1 MTDVKLILQIA
12 NATFSA
18 KDPWNRLAQ
27 DICRNFYPIKA
38 DYTEELDLED
48 FAGDLT
54 DGSPLLARETLGNA
68 IDAMLCQGDW
78 FKAGT
83 GDPDRDKRP
92 ANAVALQRATVLM
105 RGQIKNRRSGW
116 MAAKKDGDMDWV
128 SVGNPVM
135 AVDESADRSHLVFH
149 SFHPRD
155 CAWTLDENGQHAEM
169 FFRRDRKSARH
180 IVERCAK
187 GRWSGTP
194 SQEIAD
200 AARDN
205 PTKMFDMMHCMVPI
219 DMCYGRA
226 EASSKRYIHKYMS
239 LWIDP
244 SNERLMHESAKPNF
258 AYIVARQRRIAG
270 KPWGFSSYALNS
282 LADARMLQD
291 MALVLLEQ
299 GQKAVDPPTIGD
311 SQVFTRDMNFMAG
324 GHTEVDL
331 GEARRLQDVFATID
345 TGQRINVGVEMKQD
359 VRNLLAE
366 AWLLNKLM
374 LPTLRDMREVEV
386 MVRTEE
392 FRRAALPFFAPI
404 EEQYH
409 KPLLSMAFDTMA
421 TMGMFPAG
429 MFPQELRGNE
439 VDFSFESPLNEA
451 EGRKVVEKFFSDLQV
466 LAAGAQ
472 VDQTVSQIYDVRQAA
487 EDAIL
492 ATGKPEWLKSEEERK
507 QGKADAEA
515 VQQLRLG
522 AQVAREGAGVVS
534 DVANASMTAQQAGMT
549 SGAPAP
555 MPAV

>member
-1 MTDVKLILQIA
+1 MTDVKLILSIA
-12 NATFSA
+12 NAAFSK

-27 DICRNFYPIKA
+27 DICRNFYPIRA
-38 DYTEELDLED
+38 DYTEDLDLED

-54 DGSPLLARETLGNA
+54 DGTPLHARETLGNA

-78 FKAGT
+78 FKVGT

-105 RGQIKNRRSGW
+105 RAGIKSRRSGW
-116 MAAKKDGDMDWV
+116 MAMKKDADMDWV
-128 SVGNPVM
+128 SVGNPVV
-135 AVDESADRSHLVFH
+135 AVDESADRRNVVFH
-149 SFHPRD
+149 DFHPRD
-155 CAWTLDENGQHAEM
+155 CAWTLDDGGDVEM
-169 FFRRDRKSARH
+169 FFRRCKKSARH
-180 IVERCAK
+180 IMQRCES
-187 GRWSGTP
+187 GRWSGSPSTAIREAAQKTP
-194 SQEIAD
+194 AQE
-200 AARDN
+200 
-205 PTKMFDMMHCMVPI
+205 FDLIHCMVPI
-219 DMCYGRA
+219 DMCYGPEERK
-226 EASSKRYIHKYMS
+226 KRRYLHRFMS
-239 LWIDP
+239 LWIDA
-244 SNERLMHESAKPNF
+244 SDEKLMHESAKPNF
-258 AYIVARQRRIAG
+258 AYVVPRQRRIAG

-282 LADARMLQD
+282 IADARMLQD

-311 SQVFTRDMNFMAG
+311 GQVFTRDMNFMAG

-331 GEARRLQDVFATID
+331 GEAKSLRDVFATID
-345 TGQRINVGVEMKQD
+345 TGQRLSVGIEMKQD
-359 VRNLLAE
+359 VRNLIAE
-366 AWLLNKLM
+366 SWLLNKLM

-409 KPLLSMAFDTMA
+409 KPLLSMAFDTMT
-421 TMGMFPAG
+421 TMGIISAEMFP
-429 MFPQELRGNE
+429 PELRGNE

-472 VDQTVSQIYDVRQAA
+472 VDQTVAQIYDVRQAA

-492 ATGKPEWLKSEEERK
+492 ATGKPEWIKSEDERK
-507 QGKADAEA
+507 QGKEDANA
-515 VQQLRLG
+515 VQQLTMG

-534 DVANASMTAQQAGMT
+534 DVANASMAAQQAGMT
-549 SGAPAP
+549 SGAQAP